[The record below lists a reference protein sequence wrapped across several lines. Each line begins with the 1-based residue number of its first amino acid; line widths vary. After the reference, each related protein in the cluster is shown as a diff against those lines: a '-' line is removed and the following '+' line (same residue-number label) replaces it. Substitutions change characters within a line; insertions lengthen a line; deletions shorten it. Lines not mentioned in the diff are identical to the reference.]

1 MLGARLGGCLRGVRA
16 ACLYHLSVDF
26 NVAKTLG
33 VDGEVGVKALVLRKA
48 AAEVIPVVVRGQR
61 CPVPVEPVSVAKPLV
76 PLVVLAL
83 VHAALHAPQ
92 VLKVRVPAGLV
103 PLAKGV
109 RGVLALVIL
118 AHIVAETHK
127 VVVHARLPGAA
138 RVPRALVEAAHNVA
152 LDKVVG
158 VAAVLRGAARRQALV
173 HRALHAVVVDLLRKL
188 DLVALHVAREESNH
202 TVSRGIPAL
211 LLTFGVLERVGV
223 HALLL
228 GQAHVALPAV
238 VLLANHFG
246 AVHLQPVHV
255 LAPPVAAD
263 PGVQPALVE
272 PANLAEGAP
281 MEEEGKTPFAPTSLL
296 LAVLSRVPNQVVV
309 VAPHPRV
316 VHGKAHFEVSL
327 RHAVQVVFA
336 DFAHSPIVTRA
347 KRVVGHARAH
357 VRLGC
362 PALHIADDRK
372 VGVAARHGPL
382 VALPRHHPPLCVI
395 LAVVPHE
402 TLVAVTVVAKLVRH
416 GALVHAA
423 LHPAE
428 LRHVVVAAVGRRIGA
443 SHPAGRLILALV
455 QHHAAPAVLLTPVV
469 AHALARVVVGHKL
482 RPLDAHLVGHA
493 QRGVLLALVDRHV
506 AHKVAN
512 HHKVGVVARRGVAA
526 RHLVTLVGP
535 ALHVTEHP
543 HVGVAAAPAMGAAKL
558 DALVLLAL
566 VVVGVVALKGHH
578 PALPARQHPA
588 LGVAAKVVAGI
599 GRTLN
604 PIPVHI
610 MAPRDVEWIVVLA
623 HAHSLWAVELV
634 RNLVNGDKTNRQL
647 PVLLK
652 VVAQVHRVVALI
664 IVAQLAGVPRL
675 HGKVGVQALPV
686 AADAIVLYALVHP
699 AAHDSHLVGA

>member
-76 PLVVLAL
+76 PLVVL
-83 VHAALHAPQ
+83 
-92 VLKVRVPAGLV
+92 
-103 PLAKGV
+103 
-109 RGVLALVIL
+109 
-118 AHIVAETHK
+118 
-127 VVVHARLPGAA
+127 
-138 RVPRALVEAAHNVA
+138 
-152 LDKVVG
+152 
-158 VAAVLRGAARRQALV
+158 
-173 HRALHAVVVDLLRKL
+173 
-188 DLVALHVAREESNH
+188 
-202 TVSRGIPAL
+202 
-211 LLTFGVLERVGV
+211 
-223 HALLL
+223 
-228 GQAHVALPAV
+228 
-238 VLLANHFG
+238 
-246 AVHLQPVHV
+246 
-255 LAPPVAAD
+255 
-263 PGVQPALVE
+263 
-272 PANLAEGAP
+272 
-281 MEEEGKTPFAPTSLL
+281 
-296 LAVLSRVPNQVVV
+296 
-309 VAPHPRV
+309 
-316 VHGKAHFEVSL
+316 
-327 RHAVQVVFA
+327 
-336 DFAHSPIVTRA
+336 
-347 KRVVGHARAH
+347 
-357 VRLGC
+357 
-362 PALHIADDRK
+362 
-372 VGVAARHGPL
+372 
-382 VALPRHHPPLCVI
+382 
-395 LAVVPHE
+395 
-402 TLVAVTVVAKLVRH
+402 
-416 GALVHAA
+416 ALVHAA